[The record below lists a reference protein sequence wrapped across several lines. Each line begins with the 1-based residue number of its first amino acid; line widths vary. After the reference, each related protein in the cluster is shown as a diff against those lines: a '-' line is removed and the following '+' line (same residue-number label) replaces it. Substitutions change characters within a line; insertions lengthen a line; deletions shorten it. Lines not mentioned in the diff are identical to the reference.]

1 MSERDLR
8 RRTLSQNFLRDAGAA
23 EEFLRALTLDP
34 GLPCLEVGAGRG
46 VLTRRLASMCREVVA
61 YEVDAELAR
70 ALDAGAGRLPNVR
83 VVAGDFLSASPPAEP
98 FQVAGNVPFSLTSP
112 IVDWCL
118 GALAMTS
125 ATIIAQLEYAKK
137 RTGAYGRWSLRTV
150 LTWPDVSWELRGVI
164 ARTRFRPVP
173 RVDAG
178 ILQVARR
185 PAPLVA
191 PARRAAYARM
201 VELGFGGVGGS
212 LQASLGRRHPAAR
225 VAAACRAAG
234 LDGSTIVAFVSPEQ
248 WLRLF
253 AALDQPARRAGA
265 G

>member
-1 MSERDLR
+1 VARSARDLR
-8 RRTLSQNFLRDAGAA
+8 RRTLSQNFLRDASAA

-34 GLPCLEVGAGRG
+34 DRPCLEVGAGTG
-46 VLTRRLASMCREVVA
+46 VLTERLAGSCRALVA
-61 YEVDAELAR
+61 YEIDEELAR
-70 ALDAGAGRLPNVR
+70 TLTARLAGRPNVR
-83 VVAGDFLSASPPAEP
+83 VVAGDFLAAAPPAQP
-98 FQVAGNVPFSLTSP
+98 FQVVGNVPFSLTSR

-118 GALAMTS
+118 GAPAMTA

-150 LTWPDVSWELRGVI
+150 STWPDVTWELRGTI

-178 ILQVARR
+178 ILHIARR
-185 PAPLVA
+185 DEPLVP
-191 PARRAAYARM
+191 PARRAAYARV

-212 LQASLGRRHPAAR
+212 VQASLGRRYPASR
-225 VAAACRAAG
+225 VARACQAAG
-234 LDGSTIVAFVSPEQ
+234 LDRSTIVAFVSPEQ

-253 AALDQPARRAGA
+253 AALD
-265 G
+265 